1 VSLAAAQTGTPDPRP
16 AGPFADPERAQAQ
29 VWDELVAAAVKAA
42 CTEAGWDWEAEPAEH
57 IPSAF
62 DAMEPIV
69 MAALKV
75 IQAER
80 AGEAEAEVAAWER
93 EFFRLHADE
102 AKWDWGVMDD
112 RGGNW
117 PGATAFHNEAD
128 ARLRQRLAGG
138 RVVRRI
144 PAGPWEPAPA
154 EGGA

>member
-80 AGEAEAEVAAWER
+80 AGEAEVEWQ
-93 EFFRLHADE
+93 
-102 AKWDWGVMDD
+102 WGV
-112 RGGNW
+112 RYGV
-117 PGATAFHNEAD
+117 GAYAACKSEQAAREWVAD
-128 ARLRQRLAGG
+128 AVFRGS
-138 RVVRRI
+138 RVLVRRI
-144 PAGPWEPAPA
+144 PAGPWELAPA